1 MGESAMEGHD
11 MAVAHKHSRLLYL
24 PIQDLQKIGPLRER
38 GSQGL
43 PIVEEVL
50 AVDRC

>member
-1 MGESAMEGHD
+1 M
-11 MAVAHKHSRLLYL
+11 
-24 PIQDLQKIGPLRER
+24 GPLRER

-50 AVDRC
+50 AVDRCWGKGNHSIFCGNVTNGR

>member
-1 MGESAMEGHD
+1 MEGHD
-11 MAVAHKHSRLLYL
+11 MAVAHKNSRLLYL